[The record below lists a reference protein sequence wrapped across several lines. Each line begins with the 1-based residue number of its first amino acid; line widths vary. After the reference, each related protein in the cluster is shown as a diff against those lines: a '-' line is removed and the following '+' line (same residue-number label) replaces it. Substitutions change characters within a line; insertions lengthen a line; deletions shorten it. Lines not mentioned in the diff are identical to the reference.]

1 MGLVVQSYIIGMD
14 VFSRITLDP
23 IEKTTIFFLSSLF
36 NSFNSLYA
44 IKQFS
49 HNGEHMDT
57 KSMERNKSLTKI
69 LLYLFQKF
77 QIQLHFDIKA
87 CNQRIVGN
95 VLAWQIND
103 PSNIQYHQK
112 NKDVEYN
119 KCIFSNCVKM
129 HTSIFDGATND
140 TWS

>member
-1 MGLVVQSYIIGMD
+1 MKNWEFITFLLITYLNGSCGTTLDDRYRS
-14 VFSRITLDP
+14 FTSRITLDTIQKRFEENLK
-23 IEKTTIFFLSSLF
+23 IEWKRKVILPIFFLSSFL
-36 NSFNSLYA
+36 NNFNSLYA

-103 PSNIQYHQK
+103 PSNIQ
-112 NKDVEYN
+112 
-119 KCIFSNCVKM
+119 
-129 HTSIFDGATND
+129 
-140 TWS
+140 

>member
-1 MGLVVQSYIIGMD
+1 MKNWEFITFLLITYLNGSCATTFEKGYRSFI
-14 VFSRITLDP
+14 SRIALDT
-23 IEKTTIFFLSSLF
+23 IEKLFEENLKMKWKRKVILTIFFLSCVF
-36 NSFNSLYA
+36 NNFNSLYA

-57 KSMERNKSLTKI
+57 KSMERNKSLTKM

-103 PSNIQYHQK
+103 PSNIQ
-112 NKDVEYN
+112 
-119 KCIFSNCVKM
+119 
-129 HTSIFDGATND
+129 
-140 TWS
+140 